1 MKTLSLVIP
10 VYNAPDLAR
19 ATLPHI
25 PELAACAA
33 DCGFELT
40 EAIFVDDG
48 SEPPLQFEHPTE
60 RQGGGALPTEMPP
73 ATVARAPS
81 PLPTCTL
88 RTLRQPKN
96 RGKGAAVRRGALEA
110 KGDWVLM
117 SDVDLSA
124 PLTEF
129 ARLAPQA
136 DAWMVCGSRYGR
148 AGMPLRRRILSR
160 LFHALVWLVGVRG
173 IQDTQCGFKL
183 FRMEKM
189 RPIFEAQRIE
199 RFSFDVELVRR
210 VLRAG
215 GTVVE
220 ASVDWHG
227 GKRSSLRVLRDAPR
241 MLWDL
246 LRTC

>member
-48 SEPPLQFEHPTE
+48 SEPPLDISRTGETPV
-60 RQGGGALPTEMPP
+60 LP
-73 ATVARAPS
+73 VRI
-81 PLPTCTL
+81 
-88 RTLRQPKN
+88 LRQPQN

-183 FRMEKM
+183 CRMEKM
-189 RPIFEAQRIE
+189 RRIFEAQRIE

>member
-19 ATLPHI
+19 TAASRVTD
-25 PELAACAA
+25 LAGCASG
-33 DCGFELT
+33 CGFELV

-48 SEPPLQFEHPTE
+48 SEPPIDLFPMDTS
-60 RQGGGALPTEMPP
+60 
-73 ATVARAPS
+73 ATPIRVV
-81 PLPTCTL
+81 
-88 RTLRQPKN
+88 RQPAN
-96 RGKGAAVRRGALEA
+96 RGKGAAVRAGAMAA
-110 KGDWVLM
+110 KGEWVLM

-129 ARLAPQA
+129 ARLAPHS

-173 IQDTQCGFKL
+173 IRDTQCGFKL
-183 FRMEKM
+183 FRREKM
-189 RPIFEAQRIE
+189 RQVFEAQRIE
-199 RFSFDVELVRR
+199 RFAFDVELVKLVR
-210 VLRAG
+210 RAG
-215 GTVVE
+215 GTVAETSVE
-220 ASVDWHG
+220 WHG
-227 GKRSSLRVLRDAPR
+227 GRRSSLRVLRDAPR

-246 LRTC
+246 LRI

>member
-10 VYNAPDLAR
+10 VYNSPDLAR
-19 ATLPHI
+19 TALAHI

-33 DCGFELT
+33 SCGFELK

-48 SEPPLQFEHPTE
+48 SEPPLDLSGT
-60 RQGGGALPTEMPP
+60 GGTPVRP
-73 ATVARAPS
+73 VRII
-81 PLPTCTL
+81 
-88 RTLRQPKN
+88 RQPQN
-96 RGKGAAVRRGALEA
+96 CGKGAAVRRGALEA
-110 KGDWVLM
+110 KGEWTLM

-129 ARLAPQA
+129 AKLAPLA

-148 AGMPLRRRILSR
+148 MGMPLRRRILSR
-160 LFHALVWLVGVRG
+160 IFHALVWLVGVHG

-199 RFSFDVELVRR
+199 RFAFDVELIRR
-210 VLRAG
+210 VQRAG

-220 ASVDWHG
+220 ASVAWHG
-227 GKRSSLRVLRDAPR
+227 GRRSSLRVMRDAPR
-241 MLWDL
+241 MLLDL
-246 LRTC
+246 LRT